1 VIRRSRFGVVA
12 LTAVALLLGLLAVT
26 QYRAQD
32 VLTRSLTAENASS
45 LTTLIAQISDRNS
58 ALRDEI
64 LSLQLRLD
72 AAQGKTQSSEATL
85 RELREQFRQLQV
97 AAAATP
103 VSGPGVEV
111 RIDGPFDDRAM
122 SDLINE
128 LRNAGAEAIG
138 VNGARIG
145 PRAWFA
151 RADAGVVVD
160 GRTITSPYRVQ
171 AVGSPDTISVA
182 LTRVGGI
189 VGQLGLIY
197 ARTRFTVADQ
207 KTIDLPAASTVEF
220 QVAKPVR

>member
-1 VIRRSRFGVVA
+1 MRRSRFGVVA
-12 LTAVALLLGLLAVT
+12 LTAVALLLGVLAVT

-32 VLTRSLTAENASS
+32 VFTRSLTAENASS

-58 ALRDEI
+58 TLRDEI

-72 AAQGKTQSSEATL
+72 AAQGKSQTSEATL
-85 RELREQFRQLQV
+85 RELREQFQQLQV
-97 AAAATP
+97 AAAVTP

-122 SDLINE
+122 SDLVNE

-138 VNGARIG
+138 LNGARIG

-151 RADAGVVVD
+151 RADNGVVVD
-160 GRTITSPYRVQ
+160 GRVVTSPYRLQ
-171 AVGSPDTISVA
+171 AVGAPDTISVA

-197 ARTRFTVADQ
+197 GRTRFTVAEQ
-207 KTIDLPAASTVEF
+207 KAIDLPAAPNVEF
-220 QVAKPVR
+220 QVAKPAR

>member
-1 VIRRSRFGVVA
+1 MRASRFGIVA
-12 LTAVALLLGLLAVT
+12 ITAVALVLGLLAVT

-32 VLTRSLTAENASS
+32 VFSRSLTAENAAS

-72 AAQGKTQSSEATL
+72 AAQGKTQTDEATM
-85 RELREQFRQLQV
+85 RELREQFQQLQV
-97 AAAATP
+97 AAAVTP
-103 VSGPGVEV
+103 VTGPGVEV

-122 SDLINE
+122 SDLVNE

-138 VNGARIG
+138 INGSRVA

-151 RADAGVVVD
+151 PGNNGVVVD
-160 GRTITSPYRVQ
+160 GRLMTSPYRVQ
-171 AVGSPDTISVA
+171 AIGAPSTISVA
-182 LTRVGGI
+182 MTRVGGI

-197 ARTRFTVADQ
+197 SKTRFTVAEQ
-207 KTIDLPAASTVEF
+207 NIIDLPAAPNVAF
-220 QVAKPVR
+220 QVAKPAR

>member
-1 VIRRSRFGVVA
+1 MRKSRFGIVA
-12 LTAVALLLGLLAVT
+12 LTAVGLVLGLLAVT

-32 VLTRSLTAENASS
+32 VFSRTLTAENASS

-72 AAQGKTQSSEATL
+72 AAHGRTQSSEATV
-85 RELREQFRQLQV
+85 RELREQFQQLEV

-103 VSGPGVEV
+103 VSGAGVEV
-111 RIDGPFDDRAM
+111 RIEGPFDDRAL

-138 VNGARIG
+138 VNGARLG

-151 RADAGVVVD
+151 KVDNGIVVD
-160 GRTITSPYRVQ
+160 GRTMTTPYRVQ
-171 AVGSPDTISVA
+171 AIGASDTISVA

-197 ARTRFTVADQ
+197 GRTRFTVSEQ
-207 KTIDLPAASTVEF
+207 SVIDLPASPSVEF
-220 QVAKPVR
+220 QVAKPAR